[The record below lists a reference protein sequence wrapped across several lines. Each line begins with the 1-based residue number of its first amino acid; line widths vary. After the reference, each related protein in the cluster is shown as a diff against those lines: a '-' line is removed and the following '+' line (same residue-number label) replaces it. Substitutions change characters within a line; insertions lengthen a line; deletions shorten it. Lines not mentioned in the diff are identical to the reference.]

1 MAISL
6 RFNENDAQLIK
17 AYASMH
23 GMSVSEFIR
32 NSVLERIE
40 DEHDIRAYEK
50 AMEHFRSDNHENFI
64 VIKVE
69 GYDCVAYVIDEFN
82 PISIS
87 RDIFPFDAER
97 VFPMQGLKIEP
108 RFMTFHE
115 CLSEM

>member
-50 AMEHFRSDNHENFI
+50 AMEEYKNDPVTFSHKE
-64 VIKVE
+64 V
-69 GYDCVAYVIDEFN
+69 
-82 PISIS
+82 
-87 RDIFPFDAER
+87 
-97 VFPMQGLKIEP
+97 MQ
-108 RFMTFHE
+108 M
-115 CLSEM
+115 LSQDD